1 MHEVVSQGRCELL
14 STAGSWVNRLPQD
27 RCGCWEGEELRG
39 RGGRTEIGCK
49 EDLEDLRKAGEEW
62 HCPSSPHQHTG
73 EDEVRK

>member
-1 MHEVVSQGRCELL
+1 MGAEKGKNLK
-14 STAGSWVNRLPQD
+14 G
-27 RCGCWEGEELRG
+27 G